1 MGDKNVGVKTRR
13 QLTGVEHALLSIVEP
28 NKFTEASKS
37 DEWVKSMNEELD
49 QIEKNETWE
58 LVSRLEDKN
67 IVGTK
72 WIFKNKFD
80 RDGQVIRNKERLVCK
95 GLLIFCFCFFVF
107 LIIDI
112 IILNFHMLN

>member
-49 QIEKNETWE
+49 QIEKNEMWE
-58 LVSRLEDKN
+58 LSQDLN
-67 IVGTK
+67 IRT
-72 WIFKNKFD
+72 
-80 RDGQVIRNKERLVCK
+80 L
-95 GLLIFCFCFFVF
+95 
-107 LIIDI
+107 
-112 IILNFHMLN
+112 